1 MGILV
6 VLLVAAWGLV
16 LGPAVLQSVGQTA
29 PVQTERMF
37 KRTMRAMGRRQG
49 PSMLGARSI
58 LVPRKP
64 DYPAGTVDTVG
75 GRPVRPV
82 KATAAERR
90 RKNLTYLAI
99 FIIVTFV
106 TGLIP
111 GLHFLLFVNVI
122 ADVLLVLYLGAAFY
136 LAVWPPRSE
145 RDELPPIEETIPPQ
159 AAGQPY

>member
-1 MGILV
+1 MV
-6 VLLVAAWGLV
+6 
-16 LGPAVLQSVGQTA
+16 
-29 PVQTERMF
+29 
-37 KRTMRAMGRRQG
+37 
-49 PSMLGARSI
+49 GARSI
-58 LVPRKP
+58 LVPRKT
-64 DYPAGTVDTVG
+64 DYPAGQVDTVG
-75 GRPVRPV
+75 GRPIRPLR
-82 KATAAERR
+82 ATAAERR

-159 AAGQPY
+159 AAAPY

>member
-16 LGPAVLQSVGQTA
+16 LGPAVLQSVGATA

-37 KRTMRAMGRRQG
+37 RKAMRAMGRRQG

-64 DYPAGTVDTVG
+64 QYPVGSTDTVG
-75 GRPVRPV
+75 TRGAHPLR
-82 KATAAERR
+82 ATAAERR

-99 FIIVTFV
+99 FIIATFV
-106 TGLIP
+106 LGLIP
-111 GLHFLLFVNVI
+111 GLRFLLIINVI
-122 ADVLLVLYLGAAFY
+122 ADVLLVLYLAAAFY
-136 LAVWPPRSE
+136 LAVWPPASE
-145 RDELPPIEETIPPQ
+145 RELPPIEETIPPQ
-159 AAGQPY
+159 AAGNPY